1 MTLAL
6 FIHTLP
12 SISLHKHDIDT
23 VPCRERLRLAPL
35 RMRTQETVRILP
47 IKSSTMSRKYDS
59 TKIQIQARVMSAEV
73 NQDGRKEAQRAD
85 VLEKGLIQ
93 CLQRCAPAPETLNQ
107 ATQYAR
113 SVRREKGFE
122 KLRDAIT
129 FINQN
134 AAGIA
139 ETKGKP
145 MPEYEECFRLLCA
158 AGEVLQSE
166 KFKKFKATV
175 VKDLY
180 GPQVAADYGDVT
192 KMPDSLRVAFQEEIT
207 ETKAKE
213 VIREVI
219 ANKMGGDMTNYGK
232 IFGEAPTA
240 VEKIRAQMKAARE
253 EQLQMAQKMQAAVRQ
268 AEQMQR
274 QKEEPTKVHPPPPA
288 AGNAKPTKLAYFAN
302 PATYVVM
309 DMPVIPRERWQL
321 VLTEVVKAV
330 TK

>member
-1 MTLAL
+1 
-6 FIHTLP
+6 
-12 SISLHKHDIDT
+12 
-23 VPCRERLRLAPL
+23 
-35 RMRTQETVRILP
+35 
-47 IKSSTMSRKYDS
+47 
-59 TKIQIQARVMSAEV
+59 MSAEV

-93 CLQRCAPAPETLNQ
+93 CLQRCAPAPDTLNQ
-107 ATQYAR
+107 AIQYAR

-122 KLRDAIT
+122 KIRDAIT

-145 MPEYEECFRLLCA
+145 MPEYEESFRILCA

-180 GPQVAADYGDVT
+180 GPQVAADYGDVA
-192 KMPDSLRVAFQEEIT
+192 KMPECLRVAFQEEIT
-207 ETKAKE
+207 EAKAKE

-232 IFGEAPTA
+232 IFGEAPQPTSA
-240 VEKIRAQMKAARE
+240 VEKIRAQMKTARE

-268 AEQMQR
+268 QAEHMHMQQQR
-274 QKEEPTKVHPPPPA
+274 MNPKKEEPGQKVHPPPPQA
-288 AGNAKPTKLAYFAN
+288 NDGKAKPTKLAYFAN
-302 PATYVVM
+302 PATYAVM